1 MNDSLAIFKANITKL
16 LTPMEVPAMRRNLD
30 KPENIHWLIR
40 SLGFNNSS
48 HQDYKETMSQLSLLS
63 KIISFKAL
71 VARTMSDAPLP
82 TWIDRRYLRANR
94 LKGLFV
100 EVKDDVSGCSATPEI
115 MAEPT
120 KNDQTETEPEKGAE
134 S

>member
-40 SLGFNNSS
+40 SLGYNNSS

-100 EVKDDVSGCSATPEI
+100 EVKDDISGCSATPNSPC
-115 MAEPT
+115 A
-120 KNDQTETEPEKGAE
+120 NL
-134 S
+134 

>member
-1 MNDSLAIFKANITKL
+1 MNDWLAIHKANITRL
-16 LTPMEVPAMRRNLD
+16 LIPMEVPAMRRDLD
-30 KPENIHWLIR
+30 KPENILWLIR
-40 SLGFNNSS
+40 NLGFNNSS

-100 EVKDDVSGCSATPEI
+100 EVKDDVFGCLATPNS
-115 MAEPT
+115 PCS
-120 KNDQTETEPEKGAE
+120 NL
-134 S
+134 